1 VYSLKAKERSRLRNH
16 ETKEVLR
23 QLSETLN
30 IDTSNLVAEKLE
42 VAKFRP
48 NIKIFM
54 VRDVPAFVS
63 FEDKLFPTM
72 TFEPLLKKL
81 PSLIVDMGAVPHV
94 CNGSNVMAPG
104 IVRVEGAFEKGAI
117 AVVRDEK
124 HLKPIAVVK
133 TLSGSLEMETIKR
146 GKVAENL
153 HYVGDEVWRIMKLV

>member
-1 VYSLKAKERSRLRNH
+1 MKAKERSQLRNH

-23 QLSETLN
+23 QLSEALN

-42 VAKFRP
+42 VAKFKP
-48 NIKIFM
+48 NIKVFM

-63 FEDKLFPTM
+63 FEDKLFPTL
-72 TFEPLLKKL
+72 TFEPILKIL

-94 CNGSNVMAPG
+94 CNGSDIMAPG
-104 IVRVEGAFEKGAI
+104 IVRVEGAFEEGSI

-124 HLKPIAVVK
+124 HLKPIAVVRTLMGSVGMK
-133 TLSGSLEMETIKR
+133 TMKR

-153 HYVGDEVWRIMKLV
+153 HYVGDEVWKIVKLV